1 MAVSAEEGIGPGT
14 VAGEDASP
22 IGAIE
27 IFLYG
32 VESVDEE
39 GERIESVGGPPKLF
53 PSSRK
58 FRELSGTTRFV
69 PSG

>member
-1 MAVSAEEGIGPGT
+1 VSAEEGIETGA

-32 VESVDEE
+32 VVAVAGVD
-39 GERIESVGGPPKLF
+39 GSRERVGGPPKLF

-58 FRELSGTTRFV
+58 FKELRGTTRFV